1 MKIETKQIL
10 LEFDEVGNFE
20 TPTDFDY
27 DNLILQIEK
36 LKIKNTIPLLILFY
50 NGSPTS

>member
-10 LEFDEVGNFE
+10 LEFDEVGRFE

-27 DNLILQIEK
+27 DKLISRIGK
-36 LKIKNTIPLLILFY
+36 LKIKLETIF
-50 NGSPTS
+50 TSEF